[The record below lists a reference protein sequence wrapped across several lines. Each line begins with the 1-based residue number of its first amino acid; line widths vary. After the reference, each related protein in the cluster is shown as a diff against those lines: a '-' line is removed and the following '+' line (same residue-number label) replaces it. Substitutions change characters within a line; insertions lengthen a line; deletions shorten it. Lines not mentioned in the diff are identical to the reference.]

1 MPSDRLAPH
10 VDRGAPHRRAA
21 IRQPSVECP
30 SATVQPDVPC
40 GVRLDRT
47 RFGGTARARSSTIAV
62 SPPAESGSVPYIEW
76 QHSYTGQGVPRLT
89 IGDTYAQPAP
99 PLAPRSGEKFSA

>member
-1 MPSDRLAPH
+1 MPSDRLALH
-10 VDRGAPHRRAA
+10 VERGAPHRRAA

-47 RFGGTARARSSTIAV
+47 RFGGTVRARASAIAV
-62 SPPAESGSVPYIEW
+62 SPPPDRQLPYTAW
-76 QHSYTGQGVPRLT
+76 TGRSCGVGNQASSSAFAGEALT
-89 IGDTYAQPAP
+89 
-99 PLAPRSGEKFSA
+99 